1 MPAAKKTP
9 AKKAANKPS
18 TAVVVRPTTAL
29 ATPGSWRERAKQ
41 SINTS
46 RQTLAKLPQM
56 GGNFLSFRGG
66 VISAGGNQIANPL
79 PLVLLAHGFERTYYS
94 KPFNPDATESP
105 DCYSYDGDRPHEK
118 SAVPQSDTC
127 AQCRLAEFGSA
138 PNGKGKACREGA
150 RLAFIHGDVLAKGPA
165 AIQAATIWQAR
176 LSVLNAKTFR
186 SYIEAIFGD
195 EEPCWSKLTTLENR
209 PDPKSQYAVSFI
221 ASVFE
226 GEALLDAIAA
236 RVDEADRLMVMPYPE
251 FDEAPPAK
259 ASTPPR
265 RGRKF

>member
-1 MPAAKKTP
+1 MPAKKT
-9 AKKAANKPS
+9 ASKALVPRA
-18 TAVVVRPTTAL
+18 PTTL

-66 VISAGGNQIANPL
+66 AISAGGNQIANPL
-79 PLVLLAHGFERTYYS
+79 PLILLAHGFERTYYS
-94 KPFNPDATESP
+94 KPFDPNATESP
-105 DCYSYDGDRPHEK
+105 DCYSYDGVRPHEK

-127 AQCRLAEFGSA
+127 GTCRLAEFGSA
-138 PNGKGKACREGA
+138 ANGKGKACREGS
-150 RLAFIHGDVLAKGPA
+150 RLAFIHGDTLAKGPS
-165 AIQAATIWQAR
+165 AIAAATIWQAR

-186 SYIEAIFGD
+186 SYVEAIFGD
-195 EEPCWSKLTTLENR
+195 EDPTWSRLTTLENR
-209 PDPKSQYAVSFI
+209 PDPKTQYAVSFV

-226 GEALLDAIAA
+226 GDALLDAIAA
-236 RVDEADRLMVMPYPE
+236 RVDEAERLMLMPYPE
-251 FDEAPPAK
+251 FDEAPAAK
-259 ASTPPR
+259 APPPPR